1 MDMDKARNM
10 DKDRNVDKAR
20 NMGKNKNILGMVIDY
35 YVVIG
40 NNI

>member
-1 MDMDKARNM
+1 M

-40 NNI
+40 NYI